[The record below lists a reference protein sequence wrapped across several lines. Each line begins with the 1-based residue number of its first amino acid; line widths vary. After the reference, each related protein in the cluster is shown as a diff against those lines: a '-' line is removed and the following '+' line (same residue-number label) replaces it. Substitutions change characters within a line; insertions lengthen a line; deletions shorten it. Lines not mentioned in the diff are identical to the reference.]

1 MGPLNGCKFIEIAG
15 IGPTQLC
22 GMLLADMGA
31 EVVRID
37 RISEAET
44 GLELPPRYQLLN
56 RSRKSIAVDLKTP
69 EGVAVVLRLCA
80 RADAIFEGFR
90 PGVMERL
97 GLGPE
102 ACMADNPRLVYGR
115 MTGWGQTGS
124 LATSAGH
131 DPNYI
136 AITGVLDAIGARDGP
151 PILPLNLIGDF
162 GGGGVYLAMS
172 LLAGILE
179 ARQSGKGQVIDCAM
193 MDGAASLMTLFY
205 GMLAAGVWNPK
216 RGHNILDGG
225 AHFFNVYRTRDDK
238 YIVIAPMEP
247 RFYRILLEKLALDDP
262 AFQQQYDPDAWPE
275 LQGKLQ
281 ATFLTRTRDEW
292 CELFDGTDACVS
304 PVLGIAETYSYPF
317 NEERGTFVEYDGI
330 VQPAPTPRFS
340 RTPPEIQGPPD
351 IPGGHTLRTLGEWG
365 FTDAELRALVD
376 GKVIKQNDQ

>member
-1 MGPLNGCKFIEIAG
+1 MGPLYGYKFVEIAG

-37 RISEAET
+37 RISAAEQ
-44 GLELPPRYQLLN
+44 GLTLPPRCELLN
-56 RSRKSIAVDLKTP
+56 RSRQSVAVDLKNP
-69 EGVAVVLRLCA
+69 QGVAVVLRLCA
-80 RADAIFEGFR
+80 RADALFEGFR

-102 ACMADNPRLVYGR
+102 ACMAVNQRLVYGR

-124 LATSAGH
+124 LARTAGH

-151 PILPLNLIGDF
+151 PVLPLNLIGDF
-162 GGGGVYLAMS
+162 GGGGVYLAMG

-193 MDGAASLMTLFY
+193 VDGAASLMTLFY
-205 GMLAAGVWNPK
+205 GMLAAGAWQPR

-225 AHFFNVYRTRDDK
+225 AHFFSVYRTRDDK

-247 RFYRILLEKLALDDP
+247 RFYQILLEKLGLDDP
-262 AFQQQYDPDAWPE
+262 AFTRQYDPDAWPVLRE
-275 LQGKLQ
+275 KLQ
-281 ATFLTRTRDEW
+281 VIFLTRTRDEW
-292 CELFDGTDACVS
+292 CELFKDTDACVS
-304 PVLGIAETYSYPF
+304 PILGLEETYSYPF
-317 NEERGTFVEYDGI
+317 NKERGTFVEFDGI
-330 VQPAPTPRFS
+330 VQPAPAPRFS
-340 RTPPEIQGPPD
+340 RTTPEIQGPPD
-351 IPGGHTLRTLGEWG
+351 TPGGHTQQVLGEWG
-365 FTDAELRALVD
+365 FSDAELRELVD
-376 GKVIKQNDQ
+376 GKVIKQNDP